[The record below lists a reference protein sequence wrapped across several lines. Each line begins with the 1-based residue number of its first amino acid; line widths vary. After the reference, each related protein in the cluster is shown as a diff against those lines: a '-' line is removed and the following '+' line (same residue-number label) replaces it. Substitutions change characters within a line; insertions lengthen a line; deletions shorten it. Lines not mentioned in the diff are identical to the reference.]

1 MLNSQPF
8 KLSLT
13 TCDIPETIFSHTI
26 QEKYIEVFLI
36 DEEWSIISISVMLN
50 EFTEWIPADKVN
62 GERHLIF
69 HFCRDS
75 DELIINVNSDG
86 MIKVKLTVNT
96 VINKWTKNTKNIFS
110 DIGSLGRKLKNK
122 GKGKVLTIHS
132 FWK

>member
-50 EFTEWIPADKVN
+50 EFTEWIPADKVRYREVN

-75 DELIINVNSDG
+75 DELIINVKSDG

-96 VINKWTKNTKNIFS
+96 VINKWTKNTKIFS
-110 DIGSLGRKLKNK
+110 VILA
-122 GKGKVLTIHS
+122 V
-132 FWK
+132 